1 MNGTDFIDGGKAM
14 KGAWMILAALLC
26 AAAPSNKPAELINKT
41 KLSLSDALAKVMPD
55 VKEGTPFFVKLKQE
69 KDRVVYS
76 MTFAQGK
83 ESVKLSID
91 AATSEVF
98 GRTLEKKDH
107 SKAILAA
114 KISMAGAIDAAL
126 KKVAG
131 KASRANFYLK
141 KGKPMAEV
149 IVVKEGKLFEVKV
162 DAATGAIVK
171 VEEDDD
177 DDDDADDD
185 DDDDDDD

>member
-1 MNGTDFIDGGKAM
+1 MAM
-14 KGAWMILAALLC
+14 KCAWMIVAALLC
-26 AAAPSNKPAELINKT
+26 AAAPANKPAELVTKA
-41 KLSLSDALAKVMPD
+41 KLSLTDAVAKVSPE
-55 VKEGTPFFVKLKQE
+55 VKDGTPFFVKIKQE
-69 KDRVVYS
+69 KDRIVYS

-98 GRTLEKKDH
+98 GRTVEKKDH
-107 SKAILAA
+107 SKAISAA
-114 KISMAGAIDAAL
+114 KITMAGAIDTAV
-126 KKVAG
+126 KKVGG

-149 IVVKEGKLFEVKV
+149 IVVKEGKLFEVKL
-162 DAATGAIVK
+162 DAATGAVVK

-185 DDDDDDD
+185 DDDDDDDD

>member
-1 MNGTDFIDGGKAM
+1 M
-14 KGAWMILAALLC
+14 KYACMIAAALLC
-26 AAAPSNKPAELINKT
+26 AAAPVNKPAELLSKT
-41 KLSLSDALAKVMPD
+41 KLSLTDALTKGIPE
-55 VKEGTPFFVKLKQE
+55 VKDATPFFVKLKQE
-69 KDRVVYS
+69 KDRVVYT

-83 ESVKLSID
+83 ESVKISID

-98 GRTLEKKDH
+98 GRTVEKKDH
-107 SKAILAA
+107 SKAISAA

-126 KKVAG
+126 KKVGG

-149 IVVKEGKLFEVKV
+149 IVVKDGKLFEVKL
-162 DAATGAIVK
+162 DAATGAVVK

-185 DDDDDDD
+185 DDDDDD